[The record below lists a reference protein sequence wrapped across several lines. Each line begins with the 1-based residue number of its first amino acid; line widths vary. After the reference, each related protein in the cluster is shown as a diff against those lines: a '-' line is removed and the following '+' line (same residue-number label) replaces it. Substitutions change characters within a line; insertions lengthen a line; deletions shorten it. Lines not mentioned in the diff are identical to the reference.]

1 MSIIHD
7 LKDYVLIAI
16 AKSASEDIWAVGWW
30 RSMKNYRT
38 IGWIEFRVYRVPFWV
53 SSDND
58 GVAIM
63 LVGSKI
69 NLKFILV
76 N

>member
-30 RSMKNYRT
+30 RSMENYRT

-53 SSDND
+53 GSDND

-69 NLKFILV
+69 ILKFILV